1 MIPTPTIENDNRRI
15 QRLSLSLPIRV
26 ESQVNESV
34 SWNEVTRLNDVSA
47 FGAGFNL
54 RHPVKRGR
62 LLQLTIPMPRK
73 LRTFDFT
80 ESQYKVWGLVRS
92 CITMPNSTAPENHSV
107 GVAFI
112 GKNPPKSYFGDPAKL
127 YEISHREEGS
137 LWRVI
142 EAVSEPDERHLP
154 KELRRHS
161 RFPIPANVILETLDA
176 DGNVLTSEP
185 TVTENISLS
194 GASIFTSLILRVGE
208 FVRVRSEQY
217 NASIISVVRGKRTG
231 QDNIPRVH
239 VEFIDGLFP
248 LEGID

>member
-1 MIPTPTIENDNRRI
+1 MMPTPTKENDNRRI
-15 QRLSLSLPIRV
+15 QRMNLSLPIRV

-62 LLQLTIPMPRK
+62 LVQMTIPMPRK

-80 ESQYKVWGLVRS
+80 EAQYKVWGLVRS
-92 CITMPNSTAPENHSV
+92 CIPKTDSPTPETNSV

-112 GKNPPKSYFGDPAKL
+112 GKHPPKSYYNDPAKL
-127 YEISHREEGS
+127 FEVSHREEGS
-137 LWRVI
+137 LWSVI
-142 EAVSEPDERHLP
+142 EAVSEPDESHLP

-161 RFPIPANVILETLDA
+161 RFPIPANIIIETIDA
-176 DGNVLTSEP
+176 DGNVLTAET

-194 GASIFTSLILRVGE
+194 GASIFTSLTLEVGSC
-208 FVRVRSEQY
+208 VRVKSEQY
-217 NASIISVVRGKRTG
+217 NVSIISIVRGKRLG

-239 VEFIDGLFP
+239 VEFVDRLFP
-248 LEGID
+248 LEGIE